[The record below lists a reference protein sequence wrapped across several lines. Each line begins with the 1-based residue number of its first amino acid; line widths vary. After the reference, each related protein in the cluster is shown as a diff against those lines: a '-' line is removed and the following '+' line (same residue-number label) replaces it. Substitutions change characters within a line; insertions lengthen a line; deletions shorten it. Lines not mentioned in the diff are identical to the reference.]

1 MIFFEKDVIILQIGC
16 ESGFAL
22 LGGLMHQEEVVEIL
36 NKLRRMPKES
46 EVLEFKEAK
55 NQYDF
60 AKFCGYFSALSNEA
74 NLQNKAVAWLILGV
88 NDTLID
94 GIRPIVGTKWR
105 EGTHDRLKHEIAQ
118 KTNNGA
124 TFRNI
129 YEVFIEGKRVLMLE
143 IPACE
148 NGIPVSYDGKYYA
161 RNGES
166 LTVLSLDKLEEIR
179 RKSSDWSREIV
190 SEATIDDL
198 DKEAIQKAREQF
210 INKNSAKE
218 SVIEYVKKLSDK
230 EFLEH
235 IRLTIKGKITNAAL
249 LLLGKEQSVALMD
262 IGQPKMTWV
271 LVDSKGEKKDYEHFL
286 PPFITVVDRLNKRIR
301 NLKYRY
307 MVGQQ
312 SLFPQEVW
320 RYDDWVLRE
329 VINNCIAHQ
338 DYRAGGNVRITEY
351 EDKIEFCNSG
361 YFIPETI
368 ESVVLRDFIPPTN
381 RNQCLVS
388 AMCEVNMIDS
398 ITSGIQRIYKIQR
411 DKGFPLPT
419 YCFTNGQVNVTI
431 EGKILNENYTRL
443 LFSNS
448 SLDINLVFLLDKVQK
463 KQELTKEE
471 ASMLRKRNLIEGRYP
486 QIYVAAEIAEQV
498 DQKQDYIKNRAFDD
512 EYYKKL
518 IIEYL
523 KKYKQ
528 ATLEDIFKLLDG
540 KLSDILDSAQKKRK
554 VRYLL
559 QRLKF
564 EGKIEVSGKTR
575 SAIWTIV

>member
-1 MIFFEKDVIILQIGC
+1 MRQEHEII
-16 ESGFAL
+16 
-22 LGGLMHQEEVVEIL
+22 EIL
-36 NKLRRMPKES
+36 DKLRRMPKES

-55 NQYDF
+55 VQYDF

-74 NLQNKAVAWLILGV
+74 NLQNKAIAWLILGV
-88 NDTLID
+88 KDTLEN
-94 GIRPIVGTKWR
+94 GIRPICETKWR
-105 EGTHDRLKHEIAQ
+105 IGTYDKLKQEVAER
-118 KTNNGA
+118 TNNGA

-129 YEVFIEGKRVLMLE
+129 YEVFIEGKRVLMFE
-143 IPACE
+143 IPASE

-166 LTVLSLDKLEEIR
+166 LTTLSLDKLEEIR
-179 RKSSDWSREIV
+179 RKSLDWSKEIV
-190 SEATIDDL
+190 TDATIEDL
-198 DKEAIQKAREQF
+198 DEDAIQKAREQF

-218 SVIEYVKKLSDK
+218 NVVAYVKNLKDE

-249 LLLGKEQSVALMD
+249 LLLGKEKSISLMD
-262 IGQPKMTWV
+262 IGQPRITWV
-271 LVDSKGEKKDYEHFL
+271 LVDSKGNKTDYEHFF

-329 VINNCIAHQ
+329 IINNCIAHQ
-338 DYRAGGNVRITEY
+338 DYRMGGNVRITEY

-368 ESVVLRDFIPPTN
+368 ESVVLYDFIPPTN
-381 RNQCLVS
+381 RNQCLVG

-419 YCFTNGQVNVTI
+419 YSIANGQVNVVI

-448 SLDINLVFLLDKVQK
+448 SLDINTVFLLDKVQK
-463 KQELTKEE
+463 KMELTKDE
-471 ASMLRKRNLIEGRYP
+471 AAILKKKKLIEGRYP
-486 QIYVAAEIAEQV
+486 HIYVAAEIAEQV

-528 ATLEDIFKLLDG
+528 ATLGDLFRLLES
-540 KLSDILDSAQKKRK
+540 KLSDVLDAGQKKRK
-554 VRYLL
+554 VGNLL
-559 QRLKF
+559 QSLKE
-564 EGKIEVSGKTR
+564 EGKIEVVGKTR
-575 SAIWTIV
+575 NAIWKHINI